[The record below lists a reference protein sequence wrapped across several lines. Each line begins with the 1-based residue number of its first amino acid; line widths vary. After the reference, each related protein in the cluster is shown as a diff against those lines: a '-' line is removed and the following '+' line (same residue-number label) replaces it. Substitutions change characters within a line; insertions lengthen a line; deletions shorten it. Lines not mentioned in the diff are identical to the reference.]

1 MSNKEA
7 YYFSHDSNAR
17 NDEKILAVRMRLGTE
32 GYGIYFM
39 ILERLRDESNH
50 MSIKDYNVLAFDFR
64 VGADKVKSVVED
76 FGLFEFTEDKKYFFS
91 NRMMNNMKLKNEK
104 SEKARESVQ
113 KRWEKVKKEPKT
125 YESNT
130 NVLPPKSDSNTIK
143 VKESKEKENK
153 DNNSVPQKFLF
164 VSIKDLNE
172 YIKSFDGKKPYLLL
186 AFRFWELWRNE
197 NPNHTHLKEAEVYTW
212 VDTMRLIIE
221 NDGNSIE
228 RMIGVLE
235 YFKKCH
241 KKDTRFRDFWF
252 KTIKSLKAFRKTDS
266 NGIKQIDSI
275 ASEVKEAG
283 EKYED
288 FDKLILSTIKKF
300 HENESIKT
308 PNK

>member
-1 MSNKEA
+1 MSKLGYMWFSQDWLTSNTFKRLKRFPMVRYAIRELIDLMYSEGKPVEMNREFLSDDYNIDLSDEDFEKLLEFVKVDENGKWWIDSIKRRLSKAQTARENGKNGGRPRKDANSDKKDEENKTQKPTEETHSENPPNPPYKNKVNKNKINKEN
-7 YYFSHDSNAR
+7 Y
-17 NDEKILAVRMRLGTE
+17 
-32 GYGIYFM
+32 
-39 ILERLRDESNH
+39 
-50 MSIKDYNVLAFDFR
+50 
-64 VGADKVKSVVED
+64 
-76 FGLFEFTEDKKYFFS
+76 
-91 NRMMNNMKLKNEK
+91 
-104 SEKARESVQ
+104 
-113 KRWEKVKKEPKT
+113 
-125 YESNT
+125 
-130 NVLPPKSDSNTIK
+130 
-143 VKESKEKENK
+143 
-153 DNNSVPQKFLF
+153 SVPQKFLF
-164 VSIKDLNE
+164 VSITDLNE

-228 RMIGVLE
+228 RMIGILE